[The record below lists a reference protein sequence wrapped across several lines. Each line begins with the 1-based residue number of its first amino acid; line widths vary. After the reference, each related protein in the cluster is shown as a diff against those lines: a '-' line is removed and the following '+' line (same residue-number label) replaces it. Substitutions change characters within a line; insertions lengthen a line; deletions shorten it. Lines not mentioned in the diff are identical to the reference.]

1 MAASA
6 ESGSPAEDWPP
17 IRTGNLYA
25 LTGNGSFNGDI
36 GGRNFGNSFIKVSPT
51 GTLVDWFTPFNWS
64 FLNATDADLGIQNA
78 LLIPNTNLVVGGG
91 KEGVMYLL
99 DRSNMGHFRSGN
111 NGQIVQSF
119 QASSAGRMNGA
130 PVYWNSPTYGPAIYN
145 WAAGDPLKV
154 FRLVGGLFQTPAS
167 AQGTALAPGGMPGGM
182 LSLSA
187 NGGAAGTGILWAAL
201 SRGGD
206 ANHTSQPGILR
217 AYDASN
223 VTRELWNSQQN
234 ATRDALGN
242 FSKFSPPTVA
252 NGKVFVPSLSNKLV
266 VYGLIGPS
274 AVERRAGR
282 QCRRGSEA
290 CQSGDRD
297 PLTGTATDDG
307 NPSPPGQLTT
317 TWSLASGPASVTF
330 GAPNALSTTA
340 TFTVPGIYT
349 IRLSAFDGEA
359 TTSDDVFVTVD
370 PPAGSG
376 TGLLAQYFNDAGSGI
391 YFTALVLTRTDPTV
405 DFDWASAAPD
415 PACRP
420 TTSRFDGADR

>member
-1 MAASA
+1 M
-6 ESGSPAEDWPP
+6 
-17 IRTGNLYA
+17 
-25 LTGNGSFNGDI
+25 NGS
-36 GGRNFGNSFIKVSPT
+36 
-51 GTLVDWFTPFNWS
+51 
-64 FLNATDADLGIQNA
+64 
-78 LLIPNTNLVVGGG
+78 
-91 KEGVMYLL
+91 
-99 DRSNMGHFRSGN
+99 
-111 NGQIVQSF
+111 
-119 QASSAGRMNGA
+119 
-130 PVYWNSPTYGPAIYN
+130 PVYWNSPTYGPAIYL

-187 NGGAAGTGILWAAL
+187 NGSAAGTGILWAAL

-206 ANHTSQPGILR
+206 ANHTPQPGILR

-234 ATRDALGN
+234 ATRDTLGN

-252 NGKVFVPSLSNKLV
+252 NGKVFVAEP
-266 VYGLIGPS
+266 
-274 AVERRAGR
+274 VEQAGRLRPDWPVRRQHRAGR
-282 QCRRGSEA
+282 QRRRGSEPRGA
-290 CQSGDRD
+290 RHRD
-297 PLTGTATDDG
+297 ADGHRHRRWQPDPARPAHDDVE
-307 NPSPPGQLTT
+307 PGER
-317 TWSLASGPASVTF
+317 SRAVTF

-340 TFTVPGIYT
+340 SFTVPGVYT

-359 TTSDDVFVTVD
+359 TTSDDVVVTVD

-405 DFDWASAAPD
+405 DFDWADASPRSAGAGRQLLGSMERTGDGAGHRQLHVHHHVRRWRASLCERSAADRQLDGPSGRAEQRD
-415 PACRP
+415 ASRWRRVRG
-420 TTSRFDGADR
+420 TTSGWTTTTTRRWRRPGCRGRTPARARRSCRSGCCTRRFPSISLPP